1 MSASTSLKMTTS
13 QLEAMLEEA
22 AESSLNLSRRDC
34 SEVEA
39 AVLARAVLEPG
50 LLDVELR
57 DINISKGQW
66 ETVFTK
72 IALAPGGRKM
82 FMLDLS
88 ENDLSEVHSKIMA
101 KAVCK
106 LDHVDLSDTNIS
118 MEQAETLFKEILEND
133 VTIRSLSIDEKV
145 CKKRNHKLALDVAE
159 KIELEKE
166 ESIDAI
172 RSMTR
177 GHMDQEYAAQLKVIN
192 IEKEFDLLKLDED
205 KKDESSVEAPESMK
219 CKLNNV
225 VESQKNDAEENRKEE
240 NSHDDFADA
249 TGDGPT
255 YNKHVPDLVPSAQDY
270 TAQIKMIHGDD
281 EHTNQL

>member
-13 QLEAMLEEA
+13 QLEAMLGEA

-57 DINISKGQW
+57 DINIGKGQW

-72 IALAPGGRKM
+72 VALAPGGRKM

-88 ENDLSEVHSKIMA
+88 ENDLSGVHSKIMA
-101 KAVCK
+101 KAICK
-106 LDHVDLSDTNIS
+106 LDHVDISDTNIS

-192 IEKEFDLLKLDED
+192 IEKEFNLLNLEED
-205 KKDESSVEAPESMK
+205 KKDESVEAPETMK
-219 CKLNNV
+219 CKLNDV
-225 VESQKNDAEENRKEE
+225 VENQKNDAEENSKEE
-240 NSHDDFADA
+240 YSHDDFADD

-255 YNKHVPDLVPSAQDY
+255 YNKHVPDLVPAAQDY